1 MPHAEVTCTRQPGC
15 KGEKTLLTPECTSAT
30 SLLRTLLGVLLGV
43 LLGELLGALPGVLL
57 GLLLGVLL
65 HVLLGAFLV
74 AHLQAAH
81 SLLSLESPFGPCSS

>member
-43 LLGELLGALPGVLL
+43 PLDVLLGVLVGAPLGVLLGALVGVI
-57 GLLLGVLL
+57 
-65 HVLLGAFLV
+65 LGAL
-74 AHLQAAH
+74 
-81 SLLSLESPFGPCSS
+81 